1 MYINNNHSTFGAYG
15 RMGMGSTIDA
25 YGRTCGKSAKTPPVG
40 QQADRAGAR
49 FELPEDT
56 RGQVRA
62 PAAASQNSR
71 DTVTIGSYL
80 RIETT
85 VTYRA
90 RLNISAAPT
99 AAPVEETAGTAAAV
113 ETDVGANS
121 AEIIYKDNTVP
132 DPPFKLSKMPWCE
145 KWEAAGKPE
154 YGSAAYN
161 EFKDNYYI
169 EKGYQVVVS
178 GKMWFKV
185 GSGIDPISEETF
197 INQEAFFL
205 THAARSYRSERGEA
219 SSGDYK
225 NVLADLTRAYSEHY
239 ANQKDVSER
248 LLALTGDKTY
258 VDELFN
264 KNVFRLNEAFKMA
277 LKESAKASVY
287 SVASEFGIVDDNNPI
302 VQAAVKHAE
311 VFADAY
317 LAAFARNPDDPEA
330 VTASAFNA
338 VENMPQTTSL
348 SDVSYS
354 DMRLLFMVNPNKGE
368 FSDFMRNYLA

>member
-1 MYINNNHSTFGAYG
+1 MEIASSYNNYSAFWHNAKKTKQTAEDNQSSPT
-15 RMGMGSTIDA
+15 TI
-25 YGRTCGKSAKTPPVG
+25 S
-40 QQADRAGAR
+40 
-49 FELPEDT
+49 E
-56 RGQVRA
+56 
-62 PAAASQNSR
+62 QNSEKKSPSSQKAES
-71 DTVTIGSYL
+71 SYPF
-80 RIETT
+80 ESTA
-85 VTYRA
+85 TYRA
-90 RLNISAAPT
+90 RLNLPT
-99 AAPVEETAGTAAAV
+99 ETAV
-113 ETDVGANS
+113 ETDNDANS

-132 DPPFKLSKMPWCE
+132 DPPFKLQKMPWFE

-178 GKMWFKV
+178 GKFWYKV
-185 GSGIDPISEETF
+185 GSGIDPIPEETF
-197 INQEAFFL
+197 INQDAFFL

-264 KNVFRLNEAFKMA
+264 KNVFRLGEAFKMA
-277 LKESAKASVY
+277 LKESAKTSVY
-287 SVASEFGIVDDNNPI
+287 SVASEFGAVDDNNPI

-317 LAAFARNPDDPEA
+317 LAAFARNPDAPEA
-330 VTASAFNA
+330 AIASAFNA

-348 SDVSYS
+348 SNVSYS